1 MADPWF
7 SDLANRLDARLLE
20 LSMLPDDWAGDGTR
34 PVNPCAVAG
43 VRRLLG
49 TLAISPVIDGGL
61 SVDFALEGF
70 GAEIMVGPSGCI
82 VEVTTGA
89 LG

>member
-7 SDLANRLDARLLE
+7 DDLAHRLDARLVE
-20 LSMLPDDWAGDGTR
+20 LSMLPAEWAGEGTR
-34 PVNPCAVAG
+34 PVNPCALAG

-49 TLAISPVIDGGL
+49 TLAISPVVDGGL
-61 SVDFALEGF
+61 SVDFALEGY
-70 GAEIMVGPSGCI
+70 GAEIMVGPSGRI

-89 LG
+89 LE